1 MNFLK
6 SFVPSSSPYQIIEP
20 LFVHSSSS
28 LQYKV
33 MKVKYNGSIATLF
46 EFQKET
52 SPQVVDYF
60 IKKLRSTRHPSV
72 LSYITHITNSD
83 GKVVVITEECVSLST
98 VLNTFNEQPDMLTWG
113 IYLIAKG
120 LIFFQEAN
128 LYINE
133 LSFDSIYVTPSYDWK
148 IFHLHQ
154 LSNEKI
160 TSNDKLFK
168 NLLKTLNAQQLTL
181 QQYVEQ
187 SNIFIQITE
196 YSQEATRVLLILY
209 DKCDLL
215 QSNHSE
221 VEKLIE
227 SSTQSI
233 RIGTTLGLRS
243 SYASLTNTYLNET
256 LLPYL
261 FRNLKG
267 NSKLRD
273 ATIRLF
279 ATIGKS
285 LNDLKIVELF
295 SKLDM
300 LLEDE
305 DKQVRINVIICIS
318 KLIQCVDVDIRAK
331 IILKTLNKAVN
342 ENVVESK
349 LASLDLLKNNLSIL
363 HPKDV
368 TLLVSPV
375 LLRASIDEND
385 RVRQLAVN
393 LLPDVV
399 ELITKYSTS
408 LHTTPVTPTSPTP
421 SLTIKKTEIPGIEK
435 VYQLVVVEHNKI
447 STKTKERNQQTNA
460 TQSPPSPTTTHTKTS
475 TPIKH
480 SKGIVIQAKQQ
491 STNTFDWDEED
502 SKQTKEKTTTTINQ
516 EKTKKT
522 PKPISQPI
530 TQNEKQLKKGQQ
542 EETKQHK
549 LQINSKSTQKRNVKD
564 SKSLF
569 NEDDDWD
576 SSWSSSASKQTKGK
590 SLFDDWD

>member
-33 MKVKYNGSIATLF
+33 M
-46 EFQKET
+46 KET

-181 QQYVEQ
+181 QQYIEQ

-196 YSQEATRVLLILY
+196 CISNYSLLPPQWKIAFLNNLSSINVPLPFIIHKILPFLHIIINGALADSQEATRVLLILY

-243 SYASLTNTYLNET
+243 AYASLTNTYLNET

-267 NSKLRD
+267 NFKLRD

-295 SKLDM
+295 NKLDM

-421 SLTIKKTEIPGIEK
+421 SPTIKKTEIPGIEK

-460 TQSPPSPTTTHTKTS
+460 TQSPPSPTTSTTSSHTKTS

-480 SKGIVIQAKQQ
+480 SKGI
-491 STNTFDWDEED
+491 
-502 SKQTKEKTTTTINQ
+502 
-516 EKTKKT
+516 
-522 PKPISQPI
+522 
-530 TQNEKQLKKGQQ
+530 KGQQ

-549 LQINSKSTQKRNVKD
+549 LQLNSKSTQKRNVKD